1 MPVNLAQLTPDHRDS
16 QALVQWAVSA
26 SQPTAAQARITR
38 LYHIQHDY
46 ERLDLEYPNI
56 YKTLNWLCE
65 QTSEE
70 ALELLLEYLSLL
82 APYLRQRNLDFDL
95 LRWCQVA
102 TRAYSREGWLWH
114 LTGQAQNAL
123 ALRDEAVQSFQY
135 AMTTSAGIDTY
146 VYALTVLDLGRLRI
160 NQGDYQ
166 VALPLLSTAERL
178 LQAEGDIKHVL
189 VAQEELIFNY
199 IRQNEPDKALSLH
212 KDMERKQQEL
222 LASETMDNTLLLI
235 GVSYRRRQQHDLA
248 HAYLQQLLARAEA
261 QKSRSGIATASHHLA
276 WVYLEQGQCNL
287 ARRLC
292 GRAIALYEEIGDI
305 RGLSDAHE
313 QLGCIALEE
322 HRVQDALFYL
332 NKCLPV
338 RQQIQSR
345 YGMASCLRRLAIAY
359 LQARAPLKAAHAL
372 VQSLLLYK
380 TMGILNWQRLRA
392 IKREFCHYLLGWPR

>member
-26 SQPTAAQARITR
+26 SQLTAAQARITR

-46 ERLDLEYPNI
+46 DRLNLEYPNI

-102 TRAYSREGWLWH
+102 TRAYPREGWLWH

-135 AMTTSAGIDTY
+135 AMTTSEGLDTY

-160 NQGDYQ
+160 NQGDYL

-222 LASETMDNTLLLI
+222 LAGETMDNTLLLI